1 MKGSKT
7 MNEKARQ
14 ARAKYLREWRK
25 RNPEKVK
32 KSMNKYWSK
41 VAKQIEE
48 KEKEDGNKDAE
59 TS

>member
-48 KEKEDGNKDAE
+48 KEKEEDENKGL
-59 TS
+59 